1 MNPARPKLSICMPT
15 YNRADYL
22 EAAFAAIFN
31 DDAAAD
37 LSFELV
43 VSDNHS
49 TDATPAVIARWAQ
62 AHPEIRS
69 VRQPRNVG
77 YIDNYLSVHRLALGE
92 YTVYLADDDRLD
104 FAGLGKVIA
113 FLDENPDVACAQTP
127 WELWEVLDVGPVK
140 DFYSLPEMRR
150 FSKTNTIELL
160 NMIIVSHI
168 FPEICVWRTAPMQ
181 KIFIAPFRAFF
192 FFVHLANIL
201 EHGDVVFLPQHFYRS
216 VGVHPGLTP
225 RVAAGA
231 LDVMNN
237 RDAYEGGLQYLAL
250 RCFQYVGHAS
260 IPQEHLPVLRDMI
273 RTFMDNRLIAAS
285 EMLVASNGWYRASA
299 EFLIRRRAAGL
310 LPDDLAAELG
320 YLPGQAALEAF
331 LEVFSGMPTLRSIG
345 VTGFADALAVRE
357 RLLQMRGDAPVH
369 IMPSPE
375 AEALDPAL
383 MLLLAGPDADR
394 QALIDRGHLPG
405 LILREADIARL
416 FRF

>member
-1 MNPARPKLSICMPT
+1 MNAARPKLSICMPT

-22 EAAFAAIFN
+22 EAAFAAIF
-31 DDAAAD
+31 DGAEVG

-49 TDATPAVIARWAQ
+49 TDATPEVIADWARR
-62 AHPEIRS
+62 HPEIRA

-92 YTVYLADDDRLD
+92 YTVYLADDDRLAFD
-104 FAGLGKVIA
+104 GLRKVVA
-113 FLDENPDVACAQTP
+113 FLEQNRDVACAQTP

-140 DFYSLPEMRR
+140 DFYALPEMKR

-160 NMIIVSHI
+160 NMIIVNHI
-168 FPEICVWRTAPMQ
+168 FPEICVWRTEPMQ
-181 KIFIAPFRAFF
+181 KIFLAPFRAFF
-192 FFVHLANIL
+192 FFVHLANVL
-201 EHGDVVFLPQHFYRS
+201 EYGDVVFLPERFYRS
-216 VGVHPGLTP
+216 VGAHPGLTP

-250 RCFQYVGHAS
+250 RCFQYLGYATV
-260 IPQEHLPVLRDMI
+260 PDEQQPVLRDMI

-285 EMLVASNGWYRASA
+285 EMLVSSHGWFRASA

-310 LPDDLAAELG
+310 LPDDLAAELS
-320 YLPGQAALEAF
+320 YVPGQAALEAF
-331 LEVFSGMPTLRSIG
+331 LEVFAGMPTLRSIG
-345 VTGFADALAVRE
+345 VSGFEDADAVRR
-357 RLLQMRGDAPVH
+357 RLLEMRGDAPVH
-369 IMPSPE
+369 ILPGAGADGP
-375 AEALDPAL
+375 DPAWTL
-383 MLLLAGPDADR
+383 VLAGPNADR
-394 QALIDRGHLPG
+394 QGLLDRGHLPG
-405 LILREADIARL
+405 LILYEADIARL

>member
-1 MNPARPKLSICMPT
+1 MPT
-15 YNRADYL
+15 YDRADYL
-22 EAAFAAIFN
+22 DAAFAAIFN
-31 DDAAAD
+31 DGAAAE

-49 TDATPAVIARWAQ
+49 TDSTPAVIADWSARHAQ
-62 AHPEIRS
+62 IRS
-69 VRQPRNVG
+69 VRQPRNIG

-104 FAGLGKVIA
+104 FAGLRKVIA
-113 FLDENPDVACAQTP
+113 FLDETPDVACAQTP

-160 NMIIVSHI
+160 NMIIVGHI
-168 FPEICVWRTAPMQ
+168 FPEICVWRTEPMQ
-181 KIFIAPFRAFF
+181 KIFFAPFRAFF

-201 EHGDVVFLPQHFYRS
+201 EHGDVVFLPQRFYRS

-250 RCFQYVGHAS
+250 RCFQYLGYAS
-260 IPQEHLPVLRDMI
+260 VPEEHLPVLRDMI

-285 EMLVASNGWYRASA
+285 EMLVASHGWFRASA

-310 LPDDLAAELG
+310 LPADLAAELS

-331 LEVFSGMPTLRSIG
+331 LEVFAGMPTLRSIG
-345 VTGFADALAVRE
+345 VAGFGDGEAVRR
-357 RLLQMRGDAPVH
+357 RLLEMRPDAPVH
-369 IMPSPE
+369 ITPGPD
-375 AEALDPAL
+375 ADRLDPAW
-383 MLLLAGPDADR
+383 MLVLAGPDADR
-394 QALIDRGHLPG
+394 QNLLDRGHLPG
-405 LILREADIARL
+405 LILYEADIARL
-416 FRF
+416 YRF